1 MYYNIINRFDQTD
14 IGRCIQMKRHS
25 LLAVFCTLLFSS
37 LLPVAVVFSGGGGRG
52 AYQVGVYGALLDL
65 DIEIEGIFG
74 TSVGAINAAGII
86 SEGYEAT
93 KDLWY
98 DMEYTQ
104 LMEASPELY
113 NLLQGKLFSLNTLEL
128 ASALRLLTT
137 EGGIDVSLLKEKLRK
152 IISEE
157 KIRKSRMD
165 FGVVAYSLSD
175 VRPFVIYKE
184 NCPEGLLVDYVLA
197 SANFPAFKREEIGN
211 ELFIDG
217 GVYSN
222 IPLFMAR
229 ERGFKEVV
237 AVDVMGLRIGNS
249 LAYVNLFNEGMEVIL
264 LEPSQ
269 QFGTVMT
276 FDGEISVKYVIC
288 GYLDTM
294 KAFGKLVGDRYFIF
308 GDSDPLADRFL
319 CLDLES
325 RCEALAL
332 VGLKAVENAP
342 AEYHYYRQL
351 IPWLETVMDCE
362 FTSPA
367 LTVMKLLEEL
377 AEFLEI
383 DRLWPY
389 TPRLILE
396 KVESTWDPALYI
408 HERSVQFLTK
418 YNKLLR
424 LVTYVSEKSPY
435 SGVESADFAEF
446 VEKFRLRLSLSN

>member
-1 MYYNIINRFDQTD
+1 
-14 IGRCIQMKRHS
+14 MKRHS

-74 TSVGAINAAGII
+74 TSMGAINAAGII

-93 KDLWY
+93 RDVWY

-217 GVYSN
+217 GVFSN
-222 IPLFMAR
+222 IPLFMAEEGFQTGRGCRRAGAENR
-229 ERGFKEVV
+229 EFSRVRKSLHRGNGS
-237 AVDVMGLRIGNS
+237 DS
-249 LAYVNLFNEGMEVIL
+249 
-264 LEPSQ
+264 
-269 QFGTVMT
+269 FGTVAA
-276 FDGEISVKYVIC
+276 IWH
-288 GYLDTM
+288 
-294 KAFGKLVGDRYFIF
+294 RY
-308 GDSDPLADRFL
+308 
-319 CLDLES
+319 
-325 RCEALAL
+325 
-332 VGLKAVENAP
+332 
-342 AEYHYYRQL
+342 
-351 IPWLETVMDCE
+351 
-362 FTSPA
+362 
-367 LTVMKLLEEL
+367 
-377 AEFLEI
+377 
-383 DRLWPY
+383 
-389 TPRLILE
+389 
-396 KVESTWDPALYI
+396 
-408 HERSVQFLTK
+408 
-418 YNKLLR
+418 
-424 LVTYVSEKSPY
+424 
-435 SGVESADFAEF
+435 DF
-446 VEKFRLRLSLSN
+446 RR